1 MNNEN
6 QTIDRR
12 SNDTLIRADYEHL
25 SFMSV
30 ETLLSYRND
39 MRTEYRNTFFTAGNR
54 HLQTLIEEVKL
65 CNEQLKLRFEG
76 AIGCNLKI
84 ENASDFCQRA

>member
-12 SNDTLIRADYEHL
+12 SNDTLIRADHEHL

-39 MRTEYRNTFFTAGNR
+39 MRTEYRNTFFTAGNGQ
-54 HLQTLIEEVKL
+54 LQQLIEEVKL
-65 CNEQLKLRFEG
+65 CNEQLKLRFEN
-76 AIGCNLKI
+76 AIGCKLEI